1 LKRNLV
7 AQLLARRGDFW
18 EAIKDV
24 RVRWQLGPVPTQ
36 LPPDS
41 EDILYPRETPARQLP
56 RFPAFILPLNHPKA
70 NIVSPD
76 NQNQRTAW
84 LNLIGSWESDLCDL
98 LLHTVPS
105 PEAKSPPYTG
115 TLSPPKRLLPWLRFA
130 AACALYDPPPEK
142 APTFAAYGRL
152 PLLPDEETQ
161 DEPIASVLTDRELR
175 EGETELMV
183 QIAIDY
189 EISEKVWELRSKL
202 GELDFQGAIGT
213 VRSRY
218 QRELE
223 AMQDLLKGHWYEREV
238 ELDSPLYYVPFDP
251 VVDTRKDFARA
262 VNVIQEKEGLAQKA
276 GRKPQDD
283 LLPVMCAVLL
293 EKPGWSPELLASQ
306 LGLSAKRVRELAKE
320 GREALL

>member
-238 ELDSPLYYVPFDP
+238 EFDSPLYYVPFDP
-251 VVDTRKDFARA
+251 VEDTRKDFARA